1 MSQANVEIYRRLS
14 AALDAREVPE
24 ALLAP
29 EFRMENIVTAVSDK
43 TYRGVAGVREWISDS
58 FDVLAEGT
66 RLVAEETI
74 ADGDEFVVG
83 RVALVGSGARSGA
96 PLHLRWI
103 SVGWFSDGKATRCVG
118 SLQLSLR
125 STRAH
130 SNQRR
135 S

>member
-1 MSQANVEIYRRLS
+1 MSQANVEVYRRIS
-14 AALDAREVPE
+14 AAFDAREVPE

-43 TYRGVAGVREWISDS
+43 TYRGVAGVREWISDT

-66 RLVAEETI
+66 RLVVEEII

-118 SLQLSLR
+118 YAS
-125 STRAH
+125 
-130 SNQRR
+130 RR
-135 S
+135 DALKAVGLAE

>member
-1 MSQANVEIYRRLS
+1 MSQENVEIYRRIT

-43 TYRGVAGVREWISDS
+43 TYRGVAGVREWLSET
-58 FDVLAEGT
+58 FDVLAEGA
-66 RLVAEETI
+66 RLVVEEII

-96 PLHLRWI
+96 PMHVRWI
-103 SVGWFSDGKATRCVG
+103 SVGWFSDGQATRNAGYATRHEALKAVG
-118 SLQLSLR
+118 LEE
-125 STRAH
+125 
-130 SNQRR
+130 
-135 S
+135 